1 LSLPQKICVVTS
13 TRAEYGILKSVIKK
27 INESTALSLQLLV
40 TGTHM
45 EEKFGHTISE
55 IKQDGH
61 IIDHSFSIDLS
72 SDKNI
77 DVTKAMGRAVIGFA
91 DAYESL
97 RPDMVLVLG
106 DRFEIL
112 AAAQSALTM
121 GIPLGHISGGDVTEG
136 AIDDAIRHSIT
147 KMAHYHFVTNTDAKK
162 RVVKLGEDPN
172 RVFLTGNPALDNIDK
187 IEKLSKEELSKEIGF
202 DLKDK
207 NFLITFHPVTLEKG
221 QAKNQIQEV
230 LGALEEY
237 QDVGLVFTMP
247 NPDPENDIVRQSI
260 EGFVKHHTNAIAH
273 DSLGQFR
280 YFNLMRHV
288 DVVIGN
294 SSSGL
299 LEAPSFNL
307 PCVNIGNRQSGRV
320 QADLVFNADVEKNAI
335 QHAIDAALK
344 TGKKE
349 TVNPYGDGQSAEH
362 IVDILEKCDW
372 PINLFK
378 KNRL

>member
-1 LSLPQKICVVTS
+1 
-13 TRAEYGILKSVIKK
+13 
-27 INESTALSLQLLV
+27 
-40 TGTHM
+40 M